1 MDYEQQKK
9 LYLEK
14 TERLDNLLE
23 AVEPYAFYRE
33 IFPIGAFQP
42 KGCYEDERGNGIGL
56 AIGSDA
62 DGDRRVT
69 HYIVTDELD
78 ELKELQQAEFALM
91 SPVSYYGRRRIGKN
105 ARYLYAVVFD
115 LDGVEMPQL
124 RDVFYQMHKDVI
136 PTATFVVNSGTGLH
150 LYYVLTEPVPMY
162 PYNQKCLKDMKYAL
176 IRRIWNNYT
185 STIKSPQMQGVL
197 QGFRVVGSPSKLGRD
212 FPVRAYRLGG
222 AVDLDSLMNY
232 VPDSEMVGQ
241 SIKKIMLKGRLPL
254 DKAKE
259 MYPDWYERRIVRK
272 EKRPHWTVKRA
283 LYDWWKKEIYLKIS
297 VGHRYFGIM
306 TLAIYAAKCGIS
318 EEELRRDA
326 MQLLEPY
333 DSISNDES
341 NRFTV
346 EDIVCALEM
355 YNESYVTFPRDDIEK
370 VTGIRMPVNKR
381 NGRKQADHLEIAR
394 AIRDITVKQQGKKSW
409 REGNGRPLGSGT
421 AQSIVLEWRRQ
432 NPEGRKVDCIRETG
446 LSKPT
451 VLKWW
456 NI

>member
-1 MDYEQQKK
+1 MDYGQQKK

-162 PYNQKCLKDMKYAL
+162 PYNQKCLKDLKYAL
-176 IRRIWNNYT
+176 LRRIWNNYT
-185 STIKSPQMQGVL
+185 STKKSPQMQGVL
-197 QGFRVVGSPSKLGRD
+197 QGFRVVRSPSKTGRD
-212 FPVRAYRLGG
+212 FPVRASRLDG
-222 AVDLDSLMNY
+222 ADDL
-232 VPDSEMVGQ
+232 Q
-241 SIKKIMLKGRLPL
+241 S
-254 DKAKE
+254 
-259 MYPDWYERRIVRK
+259 
-272 EKRPHWTVKRA
+272 TVK
-283 LYDWWKKEIYLKIS
+283 
-297 VGHRYFGIM
+297 
-306 TLAIYAAKCGIS
+306 
-318 EEELRRDA
+318 
-326 MQLLEPY
+326 
-333 DSISNDES
+333 
-341 NRFTV
+341 
-346 EDIVCALEM
+346 
-355 YNESYVTFPRDDIEK
+355 
-370 VTGIRMPVNKR
+370 
-381 NGRKQADHLEIAR
+381 
-394 AIRDITVKQQGKKSW
+394 
-409 REGNGRPLGSGT
+409 
-421 AQSIVLEWRRQ
+421 
-432 NPEGRKVDCIRETG
+432 
-446 LSKPT
+446 
-451 VLKWW
+451 
-456 NI
+456 